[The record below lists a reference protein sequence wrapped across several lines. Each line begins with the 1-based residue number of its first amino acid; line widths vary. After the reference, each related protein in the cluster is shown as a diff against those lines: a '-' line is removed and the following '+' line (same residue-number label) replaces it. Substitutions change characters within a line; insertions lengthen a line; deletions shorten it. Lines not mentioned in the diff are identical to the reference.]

1 MAAGKVPMKKI
12 PASRRA
18 APKVTV
24 LGRPSW
30 KIACGDVEAN
40 VSEAGGMLAPVTFDR
55 RGRKI
60 RPFSVA
66 PWATEK
72 LARSIPPIIAG
83 LRGDF
88 FCMPFGGNETAFG
101 RERHPVHG
109 ETANARWKF
118 ESITKTKGECTLHLS
133 LQTKIRKGRVDKTIT
148 LRDGHPAIY
157 SRHLVSNLRGPMP
170 LGHHAMLKFPDDPA
184 SGMVSTSRFVYGQVF
199 PGEFEKPD
207 VGGYPSLKP
216 GARFESLEAVPMTS
230 GEIADLTR
238 FPARKGFE
246 DLVMIVSSPDVPFAW
261 TAVSFPRQRYLWF
274 ALKDP
279 AVLRE
284 TVFWFSNGGRH
295 YAPWSGRHTGV
306 LGLEEITGNFHYGL
320 AESAQPNPIAA
331 EGFPTFIHF
340 TGMPVEVNTIMACVP
355 TPAGFDRV
363 ASIEEAEPGHLVIVR
378 SDSGKSLNVPLHVEF
393 LKGQSA

>member
-1 MAAGKVPMKKI
+1 MAAGKARTKKVP
-12 PASRRA
+12 RA
-18 APKVTV
+18 KRVAPKVKV
-24 LGRPSW
+24 LGQPSW
-30 KIACGDVEAN
+30 KITCGDVEAH

-60 RPFSVA
+60 RPFSIA

-72 LARSIPPIIAG
+72 LDRSTPLIIAG

-88 FCMPFGGNETAFG
+88 FCMPFGGNDAAFG
-101 RERHPVHG
+101 RERHPIHG
-109 ETANARWKF
+109 ETANANWKF
-118 ESITKTKGECTLHLS
+118 ESITRAKGECTLHLS
-133 LQTKIRKGRVDKTIT
+133 LHTKIRTGRVDKTIT

-170 LGHHAMLKFPDDPA
+170 LGHHAMLKFPEEPG
-184 SGMVSTSRFVYGQVF
+184 SGIVSTSPFVYGQVF
-199 PGEFEKPD
+199 PGAFENPEQ
-207 VGGYPSLKP
+207 GGYQSLPP
-216 GARFESLEAVPMTS
+216 GAQFESLEAVPMIS
-230 GEIADLTR
+230 GEVADLTR

-246 DLVMIVSSPDVPFAW
+246 DLVMVVSSPEVPFAW
-261 TAVSFPRQRYLWF
+261 TAVSFPKQRYVWF

-279 AVLRE
+279 KVLRE

-295 YAPWSGRHTGV
+295 FAPWNGRHTAV

-331 EGFPTFIHF
+331 QGFPTFIDF
-340 TGMPVEVNTIMACVP
+340 TGMPVEVNTIMVCVP

-363 ASIEEAEPGHLVIVR
+363 ASIEEAEPGKSVVVR
-378 SDSGKSLNVPLHVEF
+378 SDSGKSVQVPLHAEF
-393 LKGQSA
+393 LNGQSA